1 MTSPDRFIVRMAI
14 VILGLIGLS
23 AFLYEPLRDAFA
35 ANIFLNGLIL
45 GVLLLG
51 VLYNFRQVILLYP
64 EVNWIERFRL
74 NTETSP
80 AAREPRLLSPMVTML
95 RSQKNKISL
104 STHSM
109 RSLLDGMAS
118 RLDESRE
125 LSRYTIGLLIFLGL
139 LGTFWGLLETVNS
152 IGNVIGS
159 LSVTGGDFSDVFA
172 KLKDGLIKPL
182 DGMGTAFSSSLFG
195 LAGSLILGFLDLQ
208 AGQAQNRFY
217 NDLEEWLSGL
227 TRLSPGSV
235 TADGEGSSLNFV
247 EALLEQTAEGLES
260 MQRIMTKSEQTSI
273 ASGENLIKLSETL
286 NALEAKL
293 DLNDKSISILSENQL
308 ALQNILEKLSEKLAA
323 ETPEKPHQQLP
334 DIKNIEV
341 LTEQILKEI
350 TTNRVEL
357 LNELRSEIK
366 LLART
371 IASSSKSPE

>member
-1 MTSPDRFIVRMAI
+1 M
-14 VILGLIGLS
+14 
-23 AFLYEPLRDAFA
+23 
-35 ANIFLNGLIL
+35 
-45 GVLLLG
+45 
-51 VLYNFRQVILLYP
+51 
-64 EVNWIERFRL
+64 
-74 NTETSP
+74 
-80 AAREPRLLSPMVTML
+80 
-95 RSQKNKISL
+95 
-104 STHSM
+104 
-109 RSLLDGMAS
+109 
-118 RLDESRE
+118 
-125 LSRYTIGLLIFLGL
+125 
-139 LGTFWGLLETVNS
+139 
-152 IGNVIGS
+152 
-159 LSVTGGDFSDVFA
+159 
-172 KLKDGLIKPL
+172 
-182 DGMGTAFSSSLFG
+182 
-195 LAGSLILGFLDLQ
+195 GFLDLQ

-293 DLNDKSISILSENQL
+293 DLNDKSISILSKNQL

-323 ETPEKPHQQLP
+323 ETPEKPYQQLP

-371 IASSSKSPE
+371 IASSSKSPD